1 MTLSK
6 KHLKLSVLSL
16 FLLSSGSAL
25 ASTELTPPEEEI
37 STAPTNTCDECLA
50 GQRAFMPA
58 FGDTLRQVDDATRI
72 PYLIKDKDGNTLA
85 TFNIDNKTIEC
96 TLKDSIA
103 RLFYDV
109 NNEKKELFLDIVE
122 NKVASV
128 RYIPTDGD
136 PDDESTWTTLED
148 SIFLGLEPKPVYL
161 PLGRFVG
168 QTDASFHQGKNA
180 GEYVIEVTSLI
191 ERLKALGDQASDNHK
206 TLTEAITQS
215 VKDVT
220 SNVETLIKTQVKAND
235 PSAIIVKTGNQIISS
250 VQHLFA
256 AHQEG
261 IGEGVVDNVKQT
273 LGAVEKLNDDVNN
286 LLQTTLGIKILE
298 NGQPENGSLL
308 MQLNSLVRGILAQI
322 GLTSDVIQTIQTTS
336 QLLQQQGQL
345 PSFYIG
351 SLEHLMFGHSRL
363 FSANDD
369 ALSLRKMISEV
380 PALHKLNGIDDYSD
394 YILNIASK
402 LEKILGFVSETD
414 APTFNLLLPYLIQ
427 LFGNQVPIYDVAE
440 SNVTSYSESAQ
451 FSEEDYGLYAWV
463 HSLYTTLSN
472 LKAALDENMQGATAI
487 LQAKASLD
495 LLIAGKVRNSEDME
509 ISPFPENH
517 LGGGLETY
525 EQILDDCL
533 ARFDRL
539 GERLPSVYVSKQLK
553 AFEDLIR
560 ENQKKNDEIL
570 RHIAD
575 LCHRMA
581 TQVWGVCPTC
591 KH

>member
-50 GQRAFMPA
+50 GQRGLMPA
-58 FGDTLRQVDDATRI
+58 FGDVLRQVDDATRI

-85 TFNIDNKTIEC
+85 TFNIDNKIIEC

-109 NNEKKELFLDIVE
+109 DNEKKELFLDIVE

-168 QTDASFHQGKNA
+168 QTDASFHKGKNA

-220 SNVETLIKTQVKAND
+220 SNVEELFRAQATAND
-235 PSAIIVKTGNQIISS
+235 PSEIVVNTGNRIINS
-250 VQHLFA
+250 VQHLFNS
-256 AHQEG
+256 HQES
-261 IGEGVVDNVKQT
+261 IDKGVIDNAKQT
-273 LGAVEKLNDDVNN
+273 VEAVNKLNNDVNN

-298 NGQPENGSLL
+298 SGQPENGSLL
-308 MQLNSLVRGILAQI
+308 TQLNSLIRGVLAQI

-369 ALSLRKMISEV
+369 ALSLRK
-380 PALHKLNGIDDYSD
+380 
-394 YILNIASK
+394 
-402 LEKILGFVSETD
+402 
-414 APTFNLLLPYLIQ
+414 
-427 LFGNQVPIYDVAE
+427 
-440 SNVTSYSESAQ
+440 
-451 FSEEDYGLYAWV
+451 
-463 HSLYTTLSN
+463 
-472 LKAALDENMQGATAI
+472 
-487 LQAKASLD
+487 
-495 LLIAGKVRNSEDME
+495 
-509 ISPFPENH
+509 
-517 LGGGLETY
+517 
-525 EQILDDCL
+525 
-533 ARFDRL
+533 
-539 GERLPSVYVSKQLK
+539 
-553 AFEDLIR
+553 
-560 ENQKKNDEIL
+560 
-570 RHIAD
+570 
-575 LCHRMA
+575 
-581 TQVWGVCPTC
+581 
-591 KH
+591 